1 MVDQSADSILKER
14 NQKISQNGENMKV
27 TSRLKYEIVIMG
39 ETKRHKTL

>member
-14 NQKISQNGENMKV
+14 NRKISQNGENMKV

-39 ETKRHKTL
+39 ENEKV